1 MPLVMFNPM
10 TLDFATVP
18 SSLLSY
24 HTFPL
29 FVVETKSKAPENL
42 SQGRPLTLA
51 ISKEWSIH
59 PEINRLFDLPGF
71 DPFTNPSCRM
81 HACDHGILVKVL
93 DMVIKLITIKGAT
106 TKREFDNR

>member
-1 MPLVMFNPM
+1 LW
-10 TLDFATVP
+10 T
-18 SSLLSY
+18 
-24 HTFPL
+24 
-29 FVVETKSKAPENL
+29 L
-42 SQGRPLTLA
+42 SQGRPLTTA